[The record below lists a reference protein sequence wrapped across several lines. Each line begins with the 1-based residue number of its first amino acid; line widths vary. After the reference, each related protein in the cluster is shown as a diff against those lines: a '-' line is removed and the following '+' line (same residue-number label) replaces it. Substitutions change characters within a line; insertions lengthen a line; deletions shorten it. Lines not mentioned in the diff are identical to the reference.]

1 MRANLDKAYANFT
14 ADERLS
20 LLVEAAARRDRVESD
35 RLWETA
41 PIVRMQGVDP
51 TLSQKWSEL
60 EAFASAIVIV
70 LQGLLS
76 AFHAAYSLHLKLD
89 IMRDCYA
96 RGWLEAG
103 GKAKALA
110 LREKKQEPD
119 AEKVEEISAA
129 ALARAREA
137 ATFARVFDSA
147 CEEIGFSRET
157 LVRAFLSPYHSEQ
170 LDIELPIV
178 EHFAQGIDE
187 QLRADMLAAVR
198 RRHPALFEAA

>member
-14 ADERLS
+14 AGERLS

-76 AFHAAYSLHLKLD
+76 AFHAAYSLNRQAD
-89 IMRDCYA
+89 SYA
-96 RGWLEAG
+96 RGWLDAG
-103 GKAKALA
+103 GDHKALTKHEA
-110 LREKKQEPD
+110 KQEPD
-119 AEKVEEISAA
+119 SEEISAA
-129 ALARAREA
+129 VLARAREA
-137 ATFARVFDSA
+137 ATFASVFDSA